1 MVERME
7 KLMDKQID
15 GYNFYSI
22 GQGIK
27 SEFRPGKCLNPD
39 YFREILAAEMI
50 EWDLVNLQAICQK
63 LIFPLQVLN
72 KNH

>member
-27 SEFRPGKCLNPD
+27 SGFRPGN
-39 YFREILAAEMI
+39 A
-50 EWDLVNLQAICQK
+50 
-63 LIFPLQVLN
+63 
-72 KNH
+72 